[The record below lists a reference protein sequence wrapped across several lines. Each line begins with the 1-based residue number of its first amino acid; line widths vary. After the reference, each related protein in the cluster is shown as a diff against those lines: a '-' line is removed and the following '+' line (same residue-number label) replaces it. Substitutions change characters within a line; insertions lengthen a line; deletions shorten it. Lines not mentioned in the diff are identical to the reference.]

1 MRAALLTKE
10 NEPLEIVDDLDVAAP
25 RAGEVR
31 VWIAHCGLCHS
42 DVYSLDGTFGAPTPM
57 VLGHEAAGVVES
69 VGAGVRHVAAGD
81 KVVITPMPSC
91 GRCHPCITG
100 HPSLCD
106 DARGWASGLLPDG
119 TSPLSR
125 KGHLVYRGNGL
136 GGFAEQAVV
145 AANAVV
151 KVPDD
156 TPLHVVCL
164 IGCAVQTGVGA
175 VLNTA
180 RVPPGATVLVMGLGG
195 IGQSVVQ
202 GARIAA
208 AGRVIASD
216 PVAARRQAAVGFGAS
231 DTIDPANTDL
241 VAAVRELTE
250 GRGVDYAFDAA
261 GSADLIAQGVRATA
275 PGGAVVMV
283 GAPDPAERLSRISP
297 SQLIAQEKRLLASMV
312 GSSNGPRDFPR
323 LLALW
328 RRGLLD
334 LEAMVSFR
342 RPLSEINEGFEDL
355 LAGRGIRT
363 VIDVGNGR
371 SPSR

>member
-1 MRAALLTKE
+1 MRAALMTKA
-10 NEPLEIVDDLDVAAP
+10 NQPLEIIDDLVVADP

-31 VWIAHCGLCHS
+31 VWITHCGLCHS
-42 DVYSLDGTFGAPTPM
+42 DIYSLDGTFGAPTPM
-57 VLGHEAAGVVES
+57 VLGHEAAGEVES
-69 VGAGVRHVAAGD
+69 VGAGVRHVHPGD

-91 GRCHPCITG
+91 GRCHACITG

-106 DARGWASGLLPDG
+106 DARNWGSGLLPDG

-125 KGHLVYRGNGL
+125 NGSLVYRGNGL

-151 KVPDD
+151 KVADD
-156 TPLHVVCL
+156 VPLDVVCL

-202 GARIAA
+202 GARV
-208 AGRVIASD
+208 AGSSRIIVSD
-216 PVAARRQAAVGFGAS
+216 PVAERRRRAVGFGAT
-231 DTIDPANTDL
+231 DTIDPSGTD
-241 VAAVRELTE
+241 VAAAVRELTM
-250 GRGVDYAFDAA
+250 GVGVDFAFDAA
-261 GSADLIAQGVRATA
+261 GSADLITAGVRATA

-283 GAPDPAERLSRISP
+283 GAPDPAERLSRIAP
-297 SQLIAQEKRLLASMV
+297 AGLIAEEKRLLASMV

-328 RRGLLD
+328 QRGALD
-334 LEAMVSFR
+334 LDAMVTSR
-342 RPLSEINEGFEDL
+342 RPLSEVNEGFDDL

-363 VIDVGNGR
+363 VV
-371 SPSR
+371 SVHPLA

>member
-1 MRAALLTKE
+1 MRAALLTE
-10 NEPLEIVDDLDVAAP
+10 VNQPLEIVDDLVVAAP

-31 VWIAHCGLCHS
+31 VWITNCGLCHS
-42 DVYSLDGTFGAPTPM
+42 DIYSMDGTFGTPTPI

-69 VGAGVRHVAAGD
+69 AGPGVRHVAEGD

-91 GRCHPCITG
+91 GRCHACITG

-106 DARGWASGLLPDG
+106 DARNWASGLMPDG

-125 KGHLVYRGNGL
+125 NGQLVYRGNGL
-136 GGFAEQAVV
+136 GGFGEQAVV

-156 TPLHVVCL
+156 TPLDVVCV

-202 GARIAA
+202 GARIAGS
-208 AGRVIASD
+208 GRIIVSD
-216 PVAARRQAAVGFGAS
+216 PVAERRASAVGFGAT
-231 DTIDPANTDL
+231 DTIDPSGTDV
-241 VAAVRELTE
+241 VAAVRELTR
-250 GRGVDYAFDAA
+250 GVGVDYAFDAA
-261 GSADLIAQGVRATA
+261 GSAELIAAGVRATA
-275 PGGAVVMV
+275 PGGAVVLV
-283 GAPDPAERLSRISP
+283 GAPDPDERLSRISP
-297 SQLIAQEKRLLASMV
+297 AQLIGQEKRLLASMV

-328 RRGLLD
+328 QRGALD
-334 LEAMVSFR
+334 LDNMVSFR
-342 RPLSEINEGFEDL
+342 RPLREVNEGFEDL

-363 VIDVGNGR
+363 VLDVH
-371 SPSR
+371 PLP